1 MPLSFHIAE
10 GNAKRVAGSKGPA
23 KLLARI
29 SVLRPHCGLGLL
41 LEHKAR

>member
-1 MPLSFHIAE
+1 MSLSLHIAQ
-10 GNAKRVAGSKGPA
+10 GTAGRVAGKKGAA

-41 LEHKAR
+41 AEHGAE